1 MEFLSAALNQYVE
14 EHTSSEPPVLQE
26 LNRDTHAHVLKPRM
40 LSGHLQG
47 RLLSLFSH
55 MMRPMNVLEIGTYT
69 GYSALCL
76 AEGLQEGGKVY
87 TIDINEELES
97 RVRQYFAKA
106 GATHQI
112 EYRIGNALDIIPSLD
127 IMFDMVFIDADK
139 INYQRYYD
147 MVLNKIRPGGII
159 IADNVLWSG
168 KVVAD
173 TIKKGDAE
181 TYAILAFNAAVQQ
194 DERVEN
200 ILLPVRD
207 GLMIVRK
214 K

>member
-1 MEFLSAALNQYVE
+1 MDFLNAALNQYAE
-14 EHTSSEPPVLQE
+14 EHTSPETQVLQE

-55 MMRPMNVLEIGTYT
+55 MMRPKYVLEIGTYT

-87 TIDINEELES
+87 TLDINEELEE
-97 RVRQYFAKA
+97 RVRQYFEKA
-106 GATHQI
+106 GAAHQI
-112 EYRIGNALDIIPSLD
+112 EYRIGNALDIIPTLNVV
-127 IMFDMVFIDADK
+127 FDLVFIDADK

-147 MVLNKIRPGGII
+147 MVFDKVRTGGII
-159 IADNVLWSG
+159 MADNVLWSG

-181 TYAILAFNAAVQQ
+181 THAILAFNATVQQ
-194 DERVEN
+194 DDRVEN

-207 GLMIVRK
+207 GLMIARK

>member
-1 MEFLSAALNQYVE
+1 MDFLSAVLSQYVE
-14 EHTSSEPPVLQE
+14 EHTSPETPVLQE
-26 LNRDTHAHVLKPRM
+26 LNRDTHAHVLRPRM

-55 MMRPMNVLEIGTYT
+55 MMQPRYVLEIGTYT

-76 AEGLQEGGKVY
+76 AEGLQDGGKVY
-87 TIDINEELES
+87 TIDINEELEE
-97 RVRQYFAKA
+97 RVRQYFEKA
-106 GATHQI
+106 GATRQI
-112 EYRIGNALDIIPSLD
+112 EYRIGNALDIIPTLD
-127 IMFDMVFIDADK
+127 VTFDLVFIDADK

-147 MVLNKIRPGGII
+147 MVLDKVRPGGII

-181 TYAILAFNAAVQQ
+181 THAILAFNAAVQQ

-207 GLMIVRK
+207 GLMIARK

>member
-1 MEFLSAALNQYVE
+1 MDFLSAAFSQYIE
-14 EHTSSEPPVLQE
+14 SHTSPEPTILQE

-55 MMRPMNVLEIGTYT
+55 MMRPKYVLEIGTYT

-87 TIDINEELES
+87 TIDINEELEE
-97 RVRQYFAKA
+97 RVRAYFAKA
-106 GATHQI
+106 GAAHQI
-112 EYRIGNALDIIPSLD
+112 EYIIGNALDIISDLS
-127 IMFDMVFIDADK
+127 ITFDLAFIDADK

-147 MVLNKIRPGGII
+147 MIFDKVRPGGYI

-181 TYAILAFNAAVQQ
+181 TNAILAFNAAVQQ
-194 DERVEN
+194 DVRVEN

-207 GLMIVRK
+207 GLMIARK